1 MIIFIQIIL
10 DNQVCIEIEI
20 DPFNPK
26 SCPKFDLGGQP
37 ESIKQFQL
45 RLNEIDPVS

>member
-1 MIIFIQIIL
+1 MYGYIVV
-10 DNQVCIEIEI
+10 DNQVYVEVEI

-26 SCPKFDLGGQP
+26 SCPKFELCGRP

-45 RLNEIDPVS
+45 RLNEIDPVSC